1 MSSSASVKHLVIH
14 VVHMTDTP
22 APQSR
27 QQLRVN
33 HAAATVCDRHELSGD
48 CTASQSISGAVAR
61 ADARDATHL
70 PGRLLVTSQHD

>member
-14 VVHMTDTP
+14 VVHMTDTR

-27 QQLRVN
+27 QQLRVTMQLQLS
-33 HAAATVCDRHELSGD
+33 ATAQRRLHC
-48 CTASQSISGAVAR
+48 QSIYQRRRGARGRTRRHAPAR
-61 ADARDATHL
+61 L